1 MKKKTVSIVL
11 FLIAFISTYLIIC
24 FAIPGMRI
32 KLEAEPIEIFFK
44 SITHMV
50 FFKNDDIS
58 CRCNYIW
65 CNSLVFWKEEVSQFQ
80 LVELNSISHRRSKVD
95 TPCSFSL
102 GIHKK

>member
-50 FFKNDDIS
+50 FFKTMI
-58 CRCNYIW
+58 
-65 CNSLVFWKEEVSQFQ
+65 SLVVA
-80 LVELNSISHRRSKVD
+80 IMSKVD